1 MCYTI
6 VPTDK
11 FENDVKYYIKKK
23 GFRNIGTDIKKVTDK
38 LEEGILV
45 GDAIPG
51 LHLELES
58 HTYKVRTAN
67 TDTKVGK
74 SNGYRIIYYVV
85 KDDKEIYLL
94 TIYYKKEDKRIPSNY
109 EILQLVNDYC
119 INPR

>member
-6 VPTDK
+6 IPTDN
-11 FENDVKYYIKKK
+11 FENDVKYYVKKK
-23 GFRNIGTDIKKVTDK
+23 GFHNIGKDIKKVTDK
-38 LEEGILV
+38 LEEGNLI
-45 GDAIPG
+45 GDPIPG

-58 HTYKVRTAN
+58 HTYKVRTTN
-67 TDTKVGK
+67 TDTKMGK

-94 TIYYKKEDKRIPSNY
+94 SIYYKKEDYKVLSNY

-119 INPR
+119 INPK